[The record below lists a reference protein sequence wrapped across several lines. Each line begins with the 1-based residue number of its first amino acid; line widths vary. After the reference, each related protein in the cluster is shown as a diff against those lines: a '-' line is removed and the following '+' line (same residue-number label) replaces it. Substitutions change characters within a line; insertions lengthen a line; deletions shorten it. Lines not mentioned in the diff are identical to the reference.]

1 MNFQQRVKQ
10 TQLQTKS
17 LLCIGLDPDVEKIP
31 RSLRNTRNPV
41 LEFNKRVIGATGDL
55 VCAYKLNLAF
65 YEVYG
70 RQGWEALEK
79 SLDYIEDPV
88 LRIADGKRND
98 IGNSAERYAAAL
110 LKEMDFD
117 AVTVNPYM
125 GGDTIEP
132 FLRDPAK
139 GAFVL
144 TLTSNPGSKD
154 FQKLR
159 VGSDY
164 LYEKVIRKAKI
175 WNKNGNVGLVVGAT
189 HPRQLAGIRK
199 SVPSMPILL
208 PGVGAQGGDLRAAIR
223 YGVAKDG
230 DLLLI
235 NVGRSVLYAGGDDPA
250 YERKIRYEALKL
262 IEACDEIRVTMNK

>member
-10 TQLQTKS
+10 TQLQSKS

-139 GAFVL
+139 GAFIL
-144 TLTSNPGSKD
+144 ALTSNPGSKD
-154 FQKLR
+154 FQTLR
-159 VGSDY
+159 IGSSY
-164 LYEKVIRKAKI
+164 LYEKVVRKAKT